1 MNLQSFFRIDE
12 ASDRGARAR
21 ALGIGLGLAIAGTVL
36 ASCGP
41 EAPWSDS
48 GEPAKAAARPAT
60 KTAMAATPAPAP
72 AKPVAPRPADP
83 TDTIRGVI
91 QSKAEAVIASRITAR
106 ITAMPFRAGQTFGK
120 GALLA
125 SFDCST
131 TRAQLNAAN
140 AVTTAYRKTYETNA
154 ELDAYQA
161 VGRNEV
167 EISKANLGKATAEA
181 AAITAQLQDCAV
193 HAPFSGI
200 VVEQIAHAHEVA
212 ASGQPL
218 MKIQNSGD
226 LEIQVIVPSGWLT
239 WLEPGAPFT
248 FRIDETGETVKGRVT
263 RLGASVD
270 PVSKTLRV
278 MGSISGAQHI
288 VLPGMS
294 GTAKFEQ
301 AAEHGDPA

>member
-1 MNLQSFFRIDE
+1 MSLQPFLRIE
-12 ASDRGARAR
+12 ASDRGARTR
-21 ALGIGLGLAIAGTVL
+21 AFGIGLGLAIVATVL

-48 GEPAKAAARPAT
+48 GEPAKAAAPGAA
-60 KTAMAATPAPAP
+60 KTAMAATPAP

-106 ITAMPFRAGQTFGK
+106 ITAMPFRAGQSFGK